1 MCNDLTSSCP
11 HCAVCMS
18 VHVSYCTSA
27 TCVCTG
33 WLMNSDSVPNI
44 THIRHNDCINVCS
57 EASWHLAAAQT
68 TALIHWQQS
77 AFIYTLSS
85 QYSHNSQLDWGEH
98 VFYTNL
104 QDLNHSIIT
113 FIQQKNMSSNREPV
127 QYLVDT
133 VLPCVF
139 VIIRIIPCD
148 DSVVNI
154 DIQCPELSNNPI
166 TRCEAKTSGND
177 QECFIIPTQSRI
189 V

>member
-1 MCNDLTSSCP
+1 M
-11 HCAVCMS
+11 
-18 VHVSYCTSA
+18 
-27 TCVCTG
+27 
-33 WLMNSDSVPNI
+33 
-44 THIRHNDCINVCS
+44 
-57 EASWHLAAAQT
+57 
-68 TALIHWQQS
+68 
-77 AFIYTLSS
+77 
-85 QYSHNSQLDWGEH
+85 
-98 VFYTNL
+98 FYTNL

-139 VIIRIIPCD
+139 VIIRINVFMIFVRIIPCD

-154 DIQCPELSNNPI
+154 DIQCPELSNNSI

-177 QECFIIPTQSRI
+177 QECFIIPTLSRI